1 VRAGDQ
7 CAHEQSSLY
16 RLIAGAQLTLRL
28 GVAAG
33 AALERGGGGY
43 LKLWWRH
50 CCAVRVA
57 EHRKV
62 DSIIAASDDNPSLL

>member
-33 AALERGGGGY
+33 AALERGGGR
-43 LKLWWRH
+43 LLE
-50 CCAVRVA
+50 AVVA
-57 EHRKV
+57 
-62 DSIIAASDDNPSLL
+62 ALLRGEGG